1 MEAQL
6 AFRIS
11 AIFSDFLNG
20 RLLICRTELLLM
32 TVSCGAEEKPFD
44 TELDFGLLHWPPFPT
59 SWKQKF
65 EDFCLLRGL
74 N

>member
-32 TVSCGAEEKPFD
+32 TVSCGAEEKLFD
-44 TELDFGLLHWPPFPT
+44 TELDFWVITLASISNFL
-59 SWKQKF
+59 
-65 EDFCLLRGL
+65 EAEI
-74 N
+74 

>member
-44 TELDFGLLHWPPFPT
+44 TGFWVITLASISNFLEAEILGFLWVKLSHG
-59 SWKQKF
+59 
-65 EDFCLLRGL
+65 
-74 N
+74 